1 MRIVAFLQDPVEI
14 KKIMVSQGIPDYTA
28 PPPLVREYTE
38 PEPDYIPDYETF
50 DKDSAVSYE

>member
-1 MRIVAFLQDPVEI
+1 MRIVAFLQDPLEI

-28 PPPLVREYTE
+28 PPPLAKEYVQ

-50 DKDSAVSYE
+50 DNDSAFSFE